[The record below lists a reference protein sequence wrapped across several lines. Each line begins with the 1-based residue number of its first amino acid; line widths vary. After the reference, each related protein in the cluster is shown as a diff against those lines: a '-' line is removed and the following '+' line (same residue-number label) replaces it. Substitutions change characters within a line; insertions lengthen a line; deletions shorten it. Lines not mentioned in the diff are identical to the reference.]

1 MEASFF
7 VRMAMACIFLVVA
20 HSLINARACFNR

>member
-20 HSLINARACFNR
+20 HPLINAHVFFNR